1 LYRVP
6 VEGGTPVALNRLQ
19 SRAPQFSPDGSL
31 LLCEARND
39 SPAAKWTVCL
49 LSSSDGTVTRTLDQ
63 IPVRS
68 HAQWMPGGRE
78 ISFIETRGGISNIFA
93 YNLERGT
100 MRQLTH
106 FREEQISNLEWSHDG
121 KRLALIR
128 GASTSDAFLYL
139 RKGAQKGAH

>member
-1 LYRVP
+1 
-6 VEGGTPVALNRLQ
+6 VALNRLQ

-49 LSSSDGTVTRTLDQ
+49 LSKSDGSVIRTLDQ

-68 HAQWMPGGRE
+68 HAQWMPGGGE

-100 MRQLTH
+100 TRQLTH

-139 RKGAQKGAH
+139 RKGARKGAR